1 MSRQKKTET
10 VERLGEI
17 LSRITMAVVTDYR
30 GLTAAEM
37 TELRR
42 KLGEQGVEYRVVKN
56 TLARLA
62 AERASREGLTAL
74 LQGPTALALGYGDVS
89 LPARA
94 VADFVRASRSTLRIK
109 GGLLEHRVLTAQEVA
124 ILSTLPPRETLIA
137 QLMAGI
143 QAPVSA
149 LLYVLTA
156 NMRELAGLLQA
167 RIHQLEGG

>member
-1 MSRQKKTET
+1 VSREKKTET

-17 LSRITMAVVTDYR
+17 LSRITMAVATDYR

-56 TLARLA
+56 TLARFA
-62 AERASREGLTAL
+62 AERAGREGLKDL
-74 LQGPTALALGYGDVS
+74 LQGPTALALGYGDIS
-89 LPARA
+89 IPARA
-94 VADFVRASRSTLRIK
+94 VTDYVRASKSTLRVK

-137 QLMAGI
+137 QLMAGM

-156 NMRELAGLLQA
+156 NIRELAGLLQA